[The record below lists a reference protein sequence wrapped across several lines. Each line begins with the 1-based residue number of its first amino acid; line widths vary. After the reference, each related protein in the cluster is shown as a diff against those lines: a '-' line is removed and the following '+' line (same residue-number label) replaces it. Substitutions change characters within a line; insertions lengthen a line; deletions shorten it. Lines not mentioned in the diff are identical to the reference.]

1 MAGSAAQQ
9 SFHDQT
15 CVMTDVLDFAAD
27 VWRLQDKGTS
37 TFISLPFDV
46 KALFGRA
53 RCPVRVT
60 VNDHTWRTTT
70 QVYGEEYRLVVSA
83 EARAAAGI
91 GPGDRVHVLV
101 RKDDAIGVVELPAEL
116 AARLRSD
123 PEAREAFESLA
134 ASHRREY
141 ARWVAQAKLPAT
153 RVRRSQAATERLKS
167 TTGRAES
174 A

>member
-1 MAGSAAQQ
+1 
-9 SFHDQT
+9 
-15 CVMTDVLDFAAD
+15 MTDVLDFAAE
-27 VWRLQDKGTS
+27 VWRPQDKGTS

-70 QVYGEEYRLVVSA
+70 QVYGEEYRLVVNA

-91 GPGDRVHVLV
+91 EPGDRVHVLV

-123 PEAREAFESLA
+123 PEARRPSSHSLPRTV
-134 ASHRREY
+134 ASTPAGWRKPSCRPPGSADPRRP
-141 ARWVAQAKLPAT
+141 L
-153 RVRRSQAATERLKS
+153 SD
-167 TTGRAES
+167 
-174 A
+174 